1 MLQMLSE
8 LTKSWFFL
16 PMTEFSKFPMS
27 EFSKFILN
35 CKEVLE
41 AIDAD
46 GCVEFGT
53 VDGQQLLIY
62 DLSADGRKHIRYSC
76 TMTTFYD
83 YIVLEDAYGQDGN
96 KYTTYNWEKWYNL
109 AGQKA
114 AAEGKKEV

>member
-16 PMTEFSKFPMS
+16 PMS

-35 CKEVLE
+35 GEEVLK

-53 VDGQQLLIY
+53 LNRQQLLIY

-76 TMTTFYD
+76 TMTTFYG

-96 KYTTYNWEKWYNL
+96 KYTTFNWEKWYNL

-114 AAEGKKEV
+114 AAEGKTTN

>member
-16 PMTEFSKFPMS
+16 PMTEFSKF
-27 EFSKFILN
+27 ILN
-35 CKEVLE
+35 GKEVLE

-114 AAEGKKEV
+114 ATEGKITD